1 MSRMRAL
8 AERMVA
14 LKDEEEELT
23 RRAALVPRGSARDE
37 IKAEANACSCK
48 ADLASWQLKLAEAYR
63 YYLECGKWKGAPY
76 EPTKA
81 ERDALR
87 AYKDTPLHPV
97 DVAHNVTRQ
106 LCDPADV
113 PAK

>member
-1 MSRMRAL
+1 
-8 AERMVA
+8 
-14 LKDEEEELT
+14 
-23 RRAALVPRGSARDE
+23 
-37 IKAEANACSCK
+37 
-48 ADLASWQLKLAEAYR
+48 
-63 YYLECGKWKGAPY
+63 
-76 EPTKA
+76 
-81 ERDALR
+81 DALR